1 MRLKLSAINY
11 DLLVQMSLA
20 VGSFYGQSATDSFAD
35 FVNKGISTH
44 PGLRAALI
52 RLFVTDTSWGMTSL
66 ATRSPFLT
74 EIQLPDMLPELFDDA
89 WTPETVLAISFR
101 QGLIV
106 GAHSTEAGLWRP
118 SAHPEIVQPLSRSS
132 LRKVR
137 RTLREQ
143 IKAADSTRPP
153 NMGAQY
159 LRDKF
164 DSFIV

>member
-1 MRLKLSAINY
+1 LSISASNY
-11 DLLVQMSLA
+11 DLLVQMSIV
-20 VGSFYGQSATDSFAD
+20 VGSFYGQSVTDSFGD
-35 FVNKGISTH
+35 FVSKGISTND
-44 PGLRAALI
+44 GLREALT

-74 EIQLPDMLPELFDDA
+74 EIQLPDMLPELYGVVWDQEMA
-89 WTPETVLAISFR
+89 LAISFR

-106 GAHSTEAGLWRP
+106 GAHSTVAGLWRP
-118 SAHPEIVQPLSRSS
+118 NGHPDFVQPLSRSS

-137 RTLREQ
+137 RTLSAQ

-164 DSFIV
+164 DSYIV